1 MSGISRDH
9 WPDDETLLAYADG
22 ALTAEESEKV
32 ATFLAGD
39 EEARRFVELLQASGE
54 MAKGAYDAALDNTKA
69 DANLAA
75 LILGSGEGASGG
87 NVIALPQQRNRTP
100 PAQRWTLP
108 MAAAI
113 ALIVGGVGGFEFGRR
128 GVTPEQVAGADVAI
142 GPVARGTALATLLDE
157 KPSGEALSAPGAS
170 SRDLMVVASFRD
182 AKGRICREFEILGSV
197 SGGPVTAGIAC
208 RNDGGI
214 WHVEGAA
221 QLAKAPEPS
230 AQDFSP
236 ASGDDVAAIEG
247 LLKAVGAKPALSKD
261 EEDALLQQQWQSA
274 PR

>member
-9 WPDDETLLAYADG
+9 WPDDETLVAFADG
-22 ALTAEESEKV
+22 VLAVDEAEKV
-32 ATFLAGD
+32 AAFVAGN
-39 EEARRFVELLQASGE
+39 EEARRFVELLRASGDL
-54 MAKGAYDAALDNTKA
+54 AKGAYDAALVETQA
-69 DANLAA
+69 DARLAK
-75 LILGSGEGASGG
+75 LILGGGEGASSS
-87 NVIALPQQRNRTP
+87 NVIALPPQRSRTP
-100 PAQRWTLP
+100 AAQRWALP

-113 ALIVGGVGGFEFGRR
+113 ALIVGTVGGFEFGRR
-128 GVTPEQVAGADVAI
+128 GVTPEQVAGADVAV

-157 KPSGEALSAPGAS
+157 KPSGVALSVPGAL

-182 AKGRICREFEILGSV
+182 AKGRICREFEILGSE

-221 QLAKAPEPS
+221 QLAQAPEPS

-236 ASGDDVAAIEG
+236 ASGDDAAAIEG

-261 EEDALLQQQWQSA
+261 EEESLLKKQWKSS